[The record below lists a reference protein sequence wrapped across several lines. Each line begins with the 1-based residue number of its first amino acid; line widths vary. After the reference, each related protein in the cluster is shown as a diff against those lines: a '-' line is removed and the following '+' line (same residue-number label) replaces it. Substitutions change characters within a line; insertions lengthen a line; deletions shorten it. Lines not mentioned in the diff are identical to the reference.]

1 MITPIKLKLFTHS
14 ICIPLIFTICNLSGF
29 CGFLNIMNFD
39 LAEFSD
45 NLFTF
50 NQVIISANSLF
61 NLLLLLTFP
70 KLANNVVSSA
80 YTMNLNN
87 LLEKNIV

>member
-1 MITPIKLKLFTHS
+1 MITSKKLKLSTHSKLKLSTHS
-14 ICIPLIFTICNLSGF
+14 ILTIGNLICF
-29 CGFLNIMNFD
+29 CDFLNIMNFD
-39 LAEFSD
+39 FAQLSD

-50 NQVIISANSLF
+50 NQVLISAYSLF
-61 NLLLLLTFP
+61 NLLFLLRLL

-87 LLEKNIV
+87 LHEK

>member
-1 MITPIKLKLFTHS
+1 MTIGN
-14 ICIPLIFTICNLSGF
+14 LIFF
-29 CGFLNIMNFD
+29 CGSLNSMNFD

-50 NQVIISANSLF
+50 NQVLITVNSLF
-61 NLLLLLTFP
+61 NLLFLLRLL
-70 KLANNVVSSA
+70 KLANSVVSSA

-87 LLEKNIV
+87 LLEKEIHVLFK

>member
-1 MITPIKLKLFTHS
+1 MTSGNL
-14 ICIPLIFTICNLSGF
+14 ICF

-50 NQVIISANSLF
+50 NQVLISTNSLF
-61 NLLLLLTFP
+61 NLLFLLRLL
-70 KLANNVVSSA
+70 KLANSVVLSA
-80 YTMNLNN
+80 YTTNLNY
-87 LLEKNIV
+87 LLEKEISFK